1 MEQHPNISDYLLADG
16 APDDIAVTDGRE
28 NHTYARLRT
37 AAGVLAAELLALELP
52 PGSRVAIVGAN
63 SLFWVAG
70 YLAVIKLNLVAVPLS
85 PKLGPPDLRRNTDQ
99 VGCVAVLVDRRE
111 QRRLAGAFD
120 PGLPVVTD
128 AALESGGQP
137 CWPAT
142 RACDPDADA
151 ALMFTSGTTS
161 RPKAVRVTHRNI
173 RANTESILA
182 VLRLRRDDRVLVIL
196 PFHYCFGASLLHTHL
211 RVGAR
216 LVLCNAFVFPETAI
230 DILERERCTVFA
242 GVSSSFHLLLRAG
255 SFARRALPSLRM
267 IQQAGGA
274 LPQVLVRQLLAAQP
288 DARLFVMYGQ
298 TEATARLSI
307 LPPALLGERPG
318 SIGTGIPGVQLRVLD
333 DDGRPVPPGVPGEI
347 YARGDNISPGYVD
360 DPDASRAKFTPH
372 GLRTGDVATVD
383 SDGYVTIVDRRDDFI
398 KSWGHRVSSQEVE
411 AVAAGMAQLAQV
423 AVVGVPDPSAGE
435 AITLFVAAHPGTVVE
450 PADVLAYCDER
461 LPRHMVPRSVLIV
474 DGLPVNSNGKI
485 VKARLREMAVAG
497 LEGRPR

>member
-1 MEQHPNISDYLLADG
+1 MAQHSNISDYLLANG
-16 APDDIAVTDGRE
+16 APDDIAVTEGRE

-37 AAGVLAAELLALELP
+37 AASVLAAELLALELP

-70 YLAVIKLNLVAVPLS
+70 YLAAMKLNLVAVPLS
-85 PKLGPPDLRRNTDQ
+85 PKLSPSDVRSHAEQ
-99 VGCVAVLVDRRE
+99 VGCAAVLVDRRE
-111 QRRLAGAFD
+111 QRRLAGALD

-128 AALESGGQP
+128 AALGSGRQP
-137 CWPAT
+137 YWPAT
-142 RACDPDADA
+142 QHCDQDTDA

-182 VLRLRRDDRVLVIL
+182 ALSLRRADRVLVIL

-216 LVLCNAFVFPETAI
+216 LVLCNTFVFPETAI
-230 DILERERCTVFA
+230 DILEREQCTVFA
-242 GVSSSFHLLLRAG
+242 GVPSSFHLLLRAG
-255 SFARRALPSLRM
+255 SFATRALPSLRM

-274 LPQVLVRQLLAAQP
+274 LPQVLVKELLAAQP
-288 DARLFVMYGQ
+288 GAQLFIMYGQ

-307 LPPALLGERPG
+307 LPPARLDERAG
-318 SIGTGIPGVQLRVLD
+318 SIGTGVPGVELRVLD
-333 DDGRPVPPGVPGEI
+333 DDGRPVAPGVPGEI
-347 YARGDNISPGYVD
+347 YASGDNISPGYFD
-360 DPDASRAKFTPH
+360 DPGATLAKFTPH

-398 KSWGHRVSSQEVE
+398 KSWGYRISSQEVE

-435 AITLFVAAHPGTVVE
+435 AVTLFAAARPGILVE
-450 PADVLAYCDER
+450 PDDVLAYCRAR
-461 LPRHMVPRSVLIV
+461 LPKHMVPCSVLIV

-485 VKARLREMAVAG
+485 VKATLRAMAVAG
-497 LEGRPR
+497 LAAGSR